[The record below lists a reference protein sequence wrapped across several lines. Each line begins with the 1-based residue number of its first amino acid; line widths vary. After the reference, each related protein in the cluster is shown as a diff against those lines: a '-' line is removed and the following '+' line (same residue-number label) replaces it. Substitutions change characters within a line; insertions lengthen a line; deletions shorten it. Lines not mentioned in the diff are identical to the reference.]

1 MNRENISKDNL
12 CIAKIVGVH
21 GVRGFVKIKPYT
33 TNPTDMASYGK
44 ISNITGSKEF
54 NIEIKFPQKDLLIAS
69 IKDINDRNEAA
80 ALVGLELY
88 VSRDALPELS
98 EEDFYMNDLL
108 NLNVLDERDNIIGV
122 VKNIHNF
129 GGGDLLEIEFK
140 LDKKVKSY
148 SFTKENFPEVDI
160 KNKTIKINLF

>member
-1 MNRENISKDNL
+1 MNRENISRNNL

-21 GVRGFVKIKPYT
+21 GVKGLLKIKPYT
-33 TNPTDMASYGK
+33 TNPTDIASYGK

-54 NIEIKFPQKDLLIAS
+54 NIEIKYIQKNLVIAS
-69 IKDINDRNEAA
+69 IKDINDRNEASS
-80 ALVGLELY
+80 LVGLELY
-88 VSRDALPELS
+88 VSRDALPALN
-98 EEDFYMNDLL
+98 EEDFYMHDLL
-108 NLNVLDERDNIIGV
+108 NLNVVDEKDNAIGV

-140 LDKKVKSY
+140 VDKKVKSY